1 MEKQHTFVICA
12 YQKSEYLE
20 ECIRSLMRQTVKSEI
35 LMATSTPNPYIKK
48 VSEKYA
54 IPLYVNTGER
64 GITQDWNFAYRQA
77 KTPLVTIAHQD
88 DVYAKNYTELVLEYL
103 KKSRDPLLLFTDYG
117 ELRDGVTVLKNHLLQ
132 IKRAMLQPLRIPL
145 FRNSIFVRRR
155 ILSLGDPICCPAVTF
170 CRERLPEEIFTPG
183 FRSDEDWEAWER
195 LSRMKGAFVFIP
207 SVGMLHRI
215 HQDSETS
222 AILGDHARNEE
233 DYQMFRKFWPR
244 PIARFLANLYSK
256 SEQSN
261 NL

>member
-12 YQKSEYLE
+12 YRESPYLE
-20 ECIRSLMRQTVKSEI
+20 ECIRSLLRQTVKSKI
-35 LMATSTPNPYIKK
+35 LMATSTPNLFIQKL
-48 VSEKYA
+48 SEKYQ
-54 IPLYVNTGER
+54 IPLYINTGER

-77 KTPLVTIAHQD
+77 TTPLVTIAHQD
-88 DVYAKNYTELVLEYL
+88 DVYAKNYTELVLKYL
-103 KKSRDPLLLFTDYG
+103 KKSKNPMILFTDYG
-117 ELRDGVTVLKNHLLQ
+117 ELREGVPVLKNRLLR
-132 IKRAMLQPLRIPL
+132 IKRIMLLPLRIP
-145 FRNSIFVRRR
+145 FFWNSVFVRRR
-155 ILSLGDPICCPAVTF
+155 ILSIGDPICCPAVTF

-195 LSRMKGAFVFIP
+195 LSRKRGAFVYIA

-222 AILGDHARNEE
+222 VILGDHARTEE

-244 PIARFLANLYSK
+244 PIARFLAKLYSK

>member
-12 YQKSEYLE
+12 YQESEYLE
-20 ECIRSLMRQTVKSEI
+20 ECIRSLIRQTVKSEI
-35 LMATSTPNPYIKK
+35 LMATATPNPFIKRL
-48 VSEKYA
+48 SEKYE
-54 IPLYVNTGER
+54 IPLYINTGER

-117 ELRDGVTVLKNHLLQ
+117 ELREGVTVLKNRLLQ

-145 FRNSIFVRRR
+145 FWNSVFVRRR

-195 LSRMKGAFVFIP
+195 ISRMKGAFVFVP

>member
-12 YQKSEYLE
+12 YQESKYLE

-35 LMATSTPNPYIKK
+35 LMATSTPNPFIKRL
-48 VSEKYA
+48 SEKYA
-54 IPLYVNTGER
+54 ISLYVNTGER

-88 DVYAKNYTELVLEYL
+88 DVYAKNYTELVMEYL
-103 KKSRDPLLLFTDYG
+103 KKSRNPLLLFTDYG
-117 ELRDGVTVLKNHLLQ
+117 ELREGVTVLKNRLLQ

-145 FRNSIFVRRR
+145 FWNSIFVRRR

-170 CRERLPEEIFTPG
+170 CRERLPEVIFTPG

-233 DYQMFRKFWPR
+233 DYQMFRKFWPK

>member
-1 MEKQHTFVICA
+1 M
-12 YQKSEYLE
+12 
-20 ECIRSLMRQTVKSEI
+20 
-35 LMATSTPNPYIKK
+35 
-48 VSEKYA
+48 
-54 IPLYVNTGER
+54 
-64 GITQDWNFAYRQA
+64 
-77 KTPLVTIAHQD
+77 
-88 DVYAKNYTELVLEYL
+88 
-103 KKSRDPLLLFTDYG
+103 FTDYG
-117 ELRDGVTVLKNHLLQ
+117 ELREGVTVLKNRLLQ

-145 FRNSIFVRRR
+145 FWNSIFVRRR

-170 CRERLPEEIFTPG
+170 CRERLPEVIFTPG

-233 DYQMFRKFWPR
+233 DYQMFRKFWPK

>member
-12 YQKSEYLE
+12 YQESEYLE

-103 KKSRDPLLLFTDYG
+103 KKAEILCFCLLIM
-117 ELRDGVTVLKNHLLQ
+117 EN
-132 IKRAMLQPLRIPL
+132 
-145 FRNSIFVRRR
+145 
-155 ILSLGDPICCPAVTF
+155 
-170 CRERLPEEIFTPG
+170 
-183 FRSDEDWEAWER
+183 
-195 LSRMKGAFVFIP
+195 
-207 SVGMLHRI
+207 
-215 HQDSETS
+215 
-222 AILGDHARNEE
+222 
-233 DYQMFRKFWPR
+233 
-244 PIARFLANLYSK
+244 
-256 SEQSN
+256 
-261 NL
+261 

>member
-12 YQKSEYLE
+12 YQESEYLE

-132 IKRAMLQPLRIPL
+132 IKRQC
-145 FRNSIFVRRR
+145 FSH
-155 ILSLGDPICCPAVTF
+155 C
-170 CRERLPEEIFTPG
+170 G
-183 FRSDEDWEAWER
+183 FRCSEFHFCKAAYSVSGR
-195 LSRMKGAFVFIP
+195 PHLLSG
-207 SVGMLHRI
+207 
-215 HQDSETS
+215 
-222 AILGDHARNEE
+222 GDFLPGTASGRN
-233 DYQMFRKFWPR
+233 FHTG
-244 PIARFLANLYSK
+244 LS
-256 SEQSN
+256 
-261 NL
+261 

>member
-12 YQKSEYLE
+12 YQESKYLE

-35 LMATSTPNPYIKK
+35 LMATSRPNPFIKRL
-48 VSEKYA
+48 SEKYA

-88 DVYAKNYTELVLEYL
+88 DVYAKNYTELVMEYL
-103 KKSRDPLLLFTDYG
+103 KKSRNPLLLFTDYG
-117 ELRDGVTVLKNHLLQ
+117 ELREGVTVLKNRLLQ

-145 FRNSIFVRRR
+145 FWNSIFVRRR

-170 CRERLPEEIFTPG
+170 CRERLPEVIFTPG

-207 SVGMLHRI
+207 SEGMRHRI

-233 DYQMFRKFWPR
+233 DYQMFRKFWPK

>member
-12 YQKSEYLE
+12 YQESEYLE

-35 LMATSTPNPYIKK
+35 LMATSTPNQYIKK
-48 VSEKYA
+48 ISEKYA

-132 IKRAMLQPLRIPL
+132 IKRAMLQPLRIPM
-145 FRNSIFVRRR
+145 FWNSIFVRRR

>member
-12 YQKSEYLE
+12 YQESEYLE

-35 LMATSTPNPYIKK
+35 LMATSTSNPYIKK

-132 IKRAMLQPLRIPL
+132 IKRAMLQPLRIPM
-145 FRNSIFVRRR
+145 FWNSIFVRRR